1 MRTPIAFIQSLWQ
14 PVAAALTQLAPLF
27 DLAARA
33 YLAWVFFI
41 SGRSKISDWDTTLF
55 LFREEYRVPLLAP
68 ELAAVLATAGE
79 LMLPAL
85 LLAGLMTRA
94 AALGLWVLNIVA
106 VVSYYAALQ
115 NSPAGLQDHLQW
127 GILLALVLAHPA
139 DRLTLDHWLARRR
152 GSHP

>member
-1 MRTPIAFIQSLWQ
+1 MRTPTAFIHALWQ
-14 PVAAALTQLAPLF
+14 PVAAALAQLAPLF

-79 LMLPAL
+79 LILPAL
-85 LLAGLMTRA
+85 LLVGLLTRA
-94 AALGLWVLNIVA
+94 AALGLFALNIVA
-106 VVSYYAALQ
+106 VVSYYAVLK
-115 NSPAGLQDHLQW
+115 NSPVGLQDHLQW
-127 GILLALVLAHPA
+127 GLLLALVLASPA
-139 DRLTLDHWLARRR
+139 RGLTVDYWWARWR
-152 GSHP
+152 G